1 MTLGFN
7 IGGPKIAEVID
18 HWAYTGG
25 APSASDCATLA
36 AGISSAFASQLK
48 SFLSS
53 DFNQDGVTVLD
64 LASTTGKQGSS
75 ATITNGTRSGS
86 PSLSS
91 TCVVFNHQIALRYRG
106 GKPKNFWP
114 LLDAGDLLNQV
125 AWDATPLAAVA
136 AAYDDYV
143 TDVLA
148 LTSGSTD
155 ISAHVSISYY
165 QGYNTPTTSPSG
177 RVKQTPKL
185 RVGGPVQNAIVLS
198 TPRAR
203 VGTQRRRLGRS

>member
-36 AGISSAFASQLK
+36 AGISAAFASQLK